1 MPLMIAKSAM
11 KSLVPGGT
19 LLLLLLAAPA
29 AAEVPIVK
37 FENFQLF
44 TDGRANLFV
53 SYGAGDSNPVP
64 EDGEFIPLGGGLN
77 TEYDNIPRR
86 GADGM
91 ILPGQGTFISTRLRS
106 GFVPTVLSLGL
117 RGPLSERVTVTTYVS
132 FWATIETEAQRK
144 TSPNV
149 PTFQEGYV
157 KLEAPWG
164 TAVVGRAL
172 ALFSRGAV
180 QTDYLYGHGFGV
192 GFPGNINDRGPTA
205 GLIGFGVLA
214 AFFSP
219 GIMYATPTLGG
230 LQLSVGL
237 YDPTPIP
244 GNWEQ
249 TRYPRP
255 EAELTFDK
263 QVGWFKIHLFGNG
276 AYQKLYNAGSVHSE
290 TMAGAGYGGRVELG
304 PVHLGA
310 SGHYGKGLGLAYAL
324 QGGAVSVGPSPSNFL
339 RTFDGYSVLA
349 QVVAG
354 KLDFNVGWGMSRTYR
369 LQSDIDSGNV
379 SILKRQQALSA
390 VIVYHRTPN
399 LHFAVDYLHGEAEWF
414 LGERQTFDFLTTGAT
429 ATW

>member
-1 MPLMIAKSAM
+1 MKWAEIRLAIALYLAGSGAAVADVPLASFDKW
-11 KSLVPGGT
+11 
-19 LLLLLLAAPA
+19 
-29 AAEVPIVK
+29 EV
-37 FENFQLF
+37 F
-44 TDGRANLFV
+44 TNGRVNAFV
-53 SYGAGDSNPVP
+53 SYGAGDSNPVAQP
-64 EDGEFIPLGGGLN
+64 GEFIPLGGGLN

-86 GADGM
+86 GPDGM
-91 ILPGQGTFISTRLRS
+91 PLPGQGTFISTRVRS
-106 GFVPTVLSLGL
+106 GFVPSVVGLGL
-117 RGPLSERVTVTTYVS
+117 RGALGERTTMTTYVS
-132 FWATIETEAQRK
+132 FWATIETESQRK

-157 KLEAPWG
+157 RLEAPWG
-164 TAVVGRAL
+164 AVTAGRSL

-180 QTDYLYGHGFGV
+180 ETDYLYGHGYGV

-219 GIMYATPTLGG
+219 GIVYATPALAG

-249 TRYPRP
+249 TRYLRP
-255 EAELTFDK
+255 EAELTFDHQFGGLK
-263 QVGWFKIHLFGNG
+263 LHLFGNG
-276 AYQKLYNAGSVHSE
+276 AYQTLYNPGSVNSA
-290 TMAGAGYGGRVELG
+290 TMIGGGYGGRLELG

-324 QGGAVSVGPSPSNFL
+324 QGGAVSVGPSPANEL

-349 QVVAG
+349 QVVLG
-354 KLDFNVGWGMSRTYR
+354 RFDLNLGWGMSRTYQ
-369 LQSDIDSGNV
+369 LQTDIDAGNI
-379 SILKRQQALSA
+379 SILKRQQAYSA
-390 VIVYHRTPN
+390 VVVWHATDH
-399 LHFAVDYLHGEAEWF
+399 LHLAADYLHGDARWF
-414 LGERQTFDFLTTGAT
+414 LGERQKFDFLSTGLT

>member
-1 MPLMIAKSAM
+1 MLSYRNAAAA
-11 KSLVPGGT
+11 
-19 LLLLLLAAPA
+19 LAAVLCLAGGPA
-29 AAEVPIVK
+29 AADVSLARLDGWEVYT
-37 FENFQLF
+37 N
-44 TDGRANLFV
+44 GRVNVFLT
-53 SYGAGDSNPVP
+53 YGRGDSNPVAGP
-64 EDGEFIPLGGGLN
+64 GEFIPLGGGLN

-86 GADGM
+86 GPDGM
-91 ILPGQGTFISTRLRS
+91 IVPGQGTFISTRVRS
-106 GFVPTVLSLGL
+106 GFVPSVVALGL
-117 RGPLSERVTVTTYVS
+117 RGPLADGLTLTTYVS
-132 FWATIETEAQRK
+132 FWGTIETESQRK

-164 TAVVGRAL
+164 TVVAGRSL

-180 QTDYLYGHGFGV
+180 ETDFLYGHGYGV

-219 GIMYATPTLGG
+219 GIMYATPKLAG
-230 LQLSVGL
+230 LQLSVGA

-255 EAELTFDK
+255 EAELTFDGTLGP
-263 QVGWFKIHLFGNG
+263 VLVHLFANG
-276 AYQKLYNAGSVHSE
+276 AYQSLYNPGSISSE
-290 TMAGAGYGGRVELG
+290 TMAGAGYGARLEVG

-324 QGGAVSVGPSPSNFL
+324 QGGAVSVGPSPANQL
-339 RTFDGYSVLA
+339 RTFDGYSVLG
-349 QVVAG
+349 QVVLG
-354 KLDFNVGWGMSRTYR
+354 RFDVNLGWGMSRTYQ
-369 LQSDIDSGNV
+369 LQTDLDSGSI
-379 SILKRQQALSA
+379 SILKRQLAYSA
-390 VIVYHRTPN
+390 VLVCHATTH
-399 LHFAVDYLHGEAEWF
+399 LHLAADYLHGDAAWF
-414 LGERQTFDFLTTGAT
+414 LGEAQTFDFFTVGAT